1 MHIPKP
7 AKAAQR
13 FRTLTDWARWR
24 SRSLLDTLGAL
35 LAGIGLHP
43 NLMTVIGL
51 LGNGIGALMLA
62 QGKFLLGGIIILAM
76 GPIDALDG
84 ATARAR
90 GESSPWGAFVDSTTD
105 RWSEAVIL
113 LDLMVHYVGQNDPA
127 GAVVVMLALIGSL
140 MVSYSRARAEAL
152 GFDAN
157 VGLLTRMERYLVL
170 VPALV
175 LNQAQIGLWIIAT
188 LANITALQRILH
200 VRQQWYKRNAKTP
213 SLTRGYNI
221 DQ

>member
-51 LGNGIGALMLA
+51 LGNGIGAVMLA
-62 QGKFLLGGIIILAM
+62 QGNFLLGGIIILVM

-113 LDLMVHYVGQNDPA
+113 LGLMVHYVGQNDPA

-175 LNQAQIGLWIIAT
+175 LNKAQIGLWIIAT

>member
-7 AKAAQR
+7 TKAAQR

-51 LGNGIGALMLA
+51 LGNGIGAVMLA
-62 QGKFLLGGIIILAM
+62 QGKFLLGGIIILVM

-113 LDLMVHYVGQNDPA
+113 LGLMVHYVGQNDPA

-175 LNQAQIGLWIIAT
+175 LNKAQIGLWIIAT

>member
-113 LDLMVHYVGQNDPA
+113 LGLMVHYVGQNDPA